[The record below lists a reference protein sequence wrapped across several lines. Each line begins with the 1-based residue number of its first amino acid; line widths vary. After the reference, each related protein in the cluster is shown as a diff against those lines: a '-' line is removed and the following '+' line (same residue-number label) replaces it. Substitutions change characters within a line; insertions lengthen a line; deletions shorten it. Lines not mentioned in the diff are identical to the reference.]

1 MSPAALA
8 PAPLTHEQVA
18 RERLEGLLR
27 AKKLDQTLT
36 SALPASHHEDALA
49 PFNLTA
55 LDARLLGG
63 LPRGHLS
70 EIVGGVSSGKT
81 TLAWAWL
88 AAATRRGETV
98 ALIDTFDRFD
108 PASAA
113 ACGID
118 LSRVLWVRGQALSK
132 TAGAI
137 DPAWLPGARTVDGP
151 GTMLERT
158 IDRALKALN
167 LVLQSHV
174 CTAVVLDIA
183 DVPVVGLRR
192 IPMTTWMRVQRVI
205 EGSDTACV
213 LLAPMPLA
221 RSAAG
226 LTISTGATRT
236 GATGASGAAGATGAP
251 GAGAAGAQA
260 CPERVPASRGVRWAG
275 AHDRNRRVAGIDIA
289 ARVAS
294 PRRATN
300 TAVTLQSQASCEF
313 GVPAVE

>member
-8 PAPLTHEQVA
+8 PAPAA
-18 RERLEGLLR
+18 REHLEGLLR

-36 SALPASHHEDALA
+36 SALPASRPDDAVT
-49 PFNLTA
+49 PFALPA

-63 LPRGHLS
+63 FPRGHLS

-88 AAATRRGETV
+88 AAATSRGETV

-118 LSRVLWVRGQALSK
+118 LTRLLWVRGQAVSK
-132 TAGAI
+132 TGGAI
-137 DPAWLPGARTVDGP
+137 DPAWLPGARTVEGP

-183 DVPVVGLRR
+183 DVPAAGLRR
-192 IPMTTWMRVQRVI
+192 IPMTTWLRVQRVI
-205 EGSDTACV
+205 EASDTACV

-226 LTISTGATRT
+226 LTVATDAEGAR
-236 GATGASGAAGATGAP
+236 GA
-251 GAGAAGAQA
+251 AGAAGAL
-260 CPERVPASRGVRWAG
+260 RWAG
-275 AHDRNRRVAGIDIA
+275 THDRARRVAGLDIES
-289 ARVAS
+289 RVSS

-300 TAVTLQSQASCEF
+300 AVVTVQSQTRCEF
-313 GVPAVE
+313 GVAPVE

>member
-1 MSPAALA
+1 MSPALA
-8 PAPLTHEQVA
+8 PLPVVREQV
-18 RERLEGLLR
+18 EGLLR

-36 SALPASHHEDALA
+36 SALPAHRPEDALA
-49 PFNLTA
+49 PFGVAA
-55 LDARLLGG
+55 LDARMLGG

-88 AAATRRGETV
+88 AAATARGETG

-132 TAGAI
+132 TAGAV
-137 DPAWLPGARTVDGP
+137 DPAWLPGARTVEGP

-167 LVLQSHV
+167 LVLQSQV

-183 DVPVVGLRR
+183 DVPAAGLRR
-192 IPMTTWMRVQRVI
+192 IPMTTWLRVQRVI

-213 LLAPMPLA
+213 LVAPMALA

-226 LTISTGATRT
+226 LTMTA
-236 GATGASGAAGATGAP
+236 GAP
-251 GAGAAGAQA
+251 GAPGAAGAQ
-260 CPERVPASRGVRWAG
+260 VRWAG
-275 AHDRNRRVAGIDIA
+275 AHDRNRRVAGLDIE
-289 ARVAS
+289 ARVSS
-294 PRRATN
+294 PRRATSA
-300 TAVTLQSQASCEF
+300 TATVSSRTRSEF
-313 GVPAVE
+313 GDAAVQ

>member
-8 PAPLTHEQVA
+8 PAVLA
-18 RERLEGLLR
+18 REQLEGLLR

-36 SALPASHHEDALA
+36 SALPGHRSDDALA
-49 PFNLTA
+49 PFGIA
-55 LDARLLGG
+55 GLDTQLLGG

-88 AAATRRGETV
+88 AAATSRGETV

-108 PASAA
+108 PPSAA
-113 ACGID
+113 TCGLD
-118 LSRVLWVRGQALSK
+118 LSRMLWVRGQALSK
-132 TAGAI
+132 TAGAV

-183 DVPVVGLRR
+183 DVPATGLRR
-192 IPMTTWMRVQRVI
+192 IPMTTWLRLQRVI

-226 LTISTGATRT
+226 LTISAGRPAEGAHV
-236 GATGASGAAGATGAP
+236 
-251 GAGAAGAQA
+251 Q
-260 CPERVPASRGVRWAG
+260 WAG
-275 AHDRNRRVAGIDIA
+275 THDRNRRVAGLDIA
-289 ARVAS
+289 SRIAS

-300 TAVTLQSQASCEF
+300 ASVMVPARTRCEF
-313 GVPAVE
+313 GPAVVE

>member
-8 PAPLTHEQVA
+8 PAPVA
-18 RERLEGLLR
+18 REQLEGLLR

-36 SALPASHHEDALA
+36 SALPASHDDAVA
-49 PFNLTA
+49 AFGVAA
-55 LDARLLGG
+55 LDTSLLGG

-88 AAATRRGETV
+88 TAATRRGETV
-98 ALIDTFDRFD
+98 ALVDTFDRFD
-108 PASAA
+108 PASGA

-118 LSRVLWVRGQALSK
+118 LTRLLWVRGQALSK
-132 TAGAI
+132 TGGAV
-137 DPAWLPGARTVDGP
+137 DPAWLPGARTVEGP

-183 DVPVVGLRR
+183 DVPAAGLRR
-192 IPMTTWMRVQRVI
+192 IPMTTWLRVQRVI

-213 LLAPMPLA
+213 LLSPMPLA

-226 LTISTGATRT
+226 LTINAVTGEI
-236 GATGASGAAGATGAP
+236 
-251 GAGAAGAQA
+251 Q
-260 CPERVPASRGVRWAG
+260 WAG
-275 AHDRNRRVAGIDIA
+275 THDRARRVAGLGIDS
-289 ARVAS
+289 RVSS
-294 PRRATN
+294 PRRWAT
-300 TAVTLQSQASCEF
+300 TAAVTLQSQTRCEF
-313 GVPAVE
+313 GPAAVE

>member
-8 PAPLTHEQVA
+8 PAPAA
-18 RERLEGLLR
+18 REHLEGLLR

-36 SALPASHHEDALA
+36 SALPAGGHDAVA
-49 PFNLTA
+49 AFSVAA
-55 LDARLLGG
+55 LDASLLGG

-98 ALIDTFDRFD
+98 ALVDTFDRFD
-108 PASAA
+108 PATAA

-118 LSRVLWVRGQALSK
+118 LTRLLWVRGQALSK
-132 TAGAI
+132 TASAI
-137 DPAWLPGARTVDGP
+137 DPVWLPGARAVEGP

-183 DVPVVGLRR
+183 DVPAAGLRR
-192 IPMTTWMRVQRVI
+192 IPMTTWLRIQRVI

-213 LLAPMPLA
+213 LLSPMPLA
-221 RSAAG
+221 RSAGG
-226 LTISTGATRT
+226 LTINTVTGAL
-236 GATGASGAAGATGAP
+236 
-251 GAGAAGAQA
+251 Q
-260 CPERVPASRGVRWAG
+260 WAG
-275 AHDRNRRVAGIDIA
+275 THDRARRVAGLAIDS
-289 ARVAS
+289 RVSS

-300 TAVTLQSQASCEF
+300 AMVALQSETRCEF
-313 GVPAVE
+313 GPVAVE